1 MASLPFDSIE
11 ENEKYKKLYNE
22 TLKNLDKMT
31 LSNHKD
37 IQRFVE
43 ILSSALLLE
52 FNKILPEPNYSIY
65 LTYRFKSPKSNIHKL
80 NDYLSRKS
88 DKDDDKS
95 IKTISD
101 LIGLRLII
109 EKIPHNIS
117 INKNNPE

>member
-43 ILSSALLLE
+43 
-52 FNKILPEPNYSIY
+52 
-65 LTYRFKSPKSNIHKL
+65 KSCH
-80 NDYLSRKS
+80 
-88 DKDDDKS
+88 
-95 IKTISD
+95 
-101 LIGLRLII
+101 
-109 EKIPHNIS
+109 
-117 INKNNPE
+117 